1 MTVPPK
7 CCKKGEPKYEV
18 TYDCVGY
25 EQVLIFC
32 DKHYHSHSIFQK
44 NIKEIKEL

>member
-7 CCKKGEPKYEV
+7 CCKKGVPKYQI
-18 TYDCVGY
+18 TYECVGY

-32 DKHYHSHSIFQK
+32 DKHFHSNPIFQK
-44 NIKEIKEL
+44 NIKELKEL